1 MEGNPDLRGK
11 PRAPSPPSRRRVRW
25 ARRKLARP
33 PRIVWIAG
41 VLAILLAVVTP
52 TNLAHQIIHKPTKL
66 CL

>member
-1 MEGNPDLRGK
+1 MPIPKQMEKLAAAAG
-11 PRAPSPPSRRRVRW
+11 SRRRVRW

-41 VLAILLAVVTP
+41 VLAILLAVVTL
-52 TNLAHQIIHKPTKL
+52 TNIAYQVVHKPTKL